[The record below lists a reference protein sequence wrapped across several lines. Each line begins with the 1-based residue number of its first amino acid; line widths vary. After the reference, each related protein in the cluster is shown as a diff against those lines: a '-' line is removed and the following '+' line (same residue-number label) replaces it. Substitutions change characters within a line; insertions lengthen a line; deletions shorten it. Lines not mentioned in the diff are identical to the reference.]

1 MPLPVGPVSNTL
13 VNRVR
18 PAGDHPIRCGLV
30 VVELLL
36 VAGVVVLP
44 LPAFVMGVRG
54 VARRR
59 GMSIDDHVSY
69 AVLVILRVLTL
80 LLVFALSGVV
90 LLSAIG
96 AWIRDLDLP
105 SLVYTFF
112 VLDLLLAALIMLT
125 FGRADRRRARRPA
138 SPAPR

>member
-1 MPLPVGPVSNTL
+1 
-13 VNRVR
+13 
-18 PAGDHPIRCGLV
+18 
-30 VVELLL
+30 
-36 VAGVVVLP
+36 VVLP

-54 VARRR
+54 VRHRR
-59 GMSIDDHVSY
+59 GMSVDDRASY
-69 AVLVILRVLTL
+69 AVLVVLRVLTL